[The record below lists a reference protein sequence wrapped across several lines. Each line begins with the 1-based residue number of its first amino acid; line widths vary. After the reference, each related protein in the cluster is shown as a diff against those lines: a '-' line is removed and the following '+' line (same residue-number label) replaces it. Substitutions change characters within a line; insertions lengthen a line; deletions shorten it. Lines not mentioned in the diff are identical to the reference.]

1 MHMLGN
7 MVPEFHGLSI
17 RTDNSHPEK
26 RTGDRYSID
35 SSLAKEFMRC
45 NAEDYAIYN
54 QALNIFERQRQHVRQ
69 NGS

>member
-1 MHMLGN
+1 MLGYIL
-7 MVPEFHGLSI
+7 PEFHGLSI

-35 SSLAKEFMRC
+35 SSLAEEFKQR

-54 QALNIFERQRQHVRQ
+54 QALEIFERQRQHLRHS
-69 NGS
+69 GS